1 MSLTLVTL
9 VDGLLAGLPA
19 AEVTAPGSGEFDALI
34 PMPVLLPLIGAA
46 LCVVFAR
53 IRNAQRAISI
63 AVLIGL
69 VVNNVILL
77 VRVDDATGNAAG
89 GIAVSQ
95 AGGWVAPLGISL
107 VVDRLAAMMLV
118 VSSLMLIS
126 VLVYA
131 IGQHAEERRFA
142 AFHPVYLVL
151 AAGVSASFITGDLF
165 NLFVGFE
172 MMLVASYVLL
182 TLGGRAGQVRS
193 GMSYVVISLI
203 ASTFFI
209 TALALIYSAAGT
221 VNMAELAERMPEL
234 SSGVRAGF
242 SLLLIAVFG
251 IKAGIFPL
259 FFWLPDS
266 YPTAP
271 NAVTAIFA
279 GLLTKVGVYAIIR
292 TQLLLFPT
300 DSQQGTVLLIVAG
313 CTMLAGVLGALA
325 NDDLQRILSFHIVSH
340 IGYMIMGLGLFT
352 LAGVAGAVFYVV
364 HHIVVKTAL
373 FLVAGLVER
382 KSGTDRLSRAGGL
395 VRSAPMISIL
405 FALPALS
412 IAGFPPF
419 SGFVAKFALVGAA
432 IEAEQWAI
440 VVVSLLVSLLT
451 MYVMGRIW
459 SNVFWGQPEEGVVAE
474 RLQPGATKVPVLM
487 TAATTVVVGLSVA
500 LLVFAGPLYDLAE
513 RAATDLLDP
522 QGYIDAVLGH
532 SGTATGVSDVGDVGE
547 VGG

>member
-1 MSLTLVTL
+1 MS
-9 VDGLLAGLPA
+9 VDLLPELLNGLLASLPA
-19 AEVTAPGSGEFDALI
+19 ADVTAPGSGDFDALI
-34 PMPVLLPLIGAA
+34 PLPVVLPLLGAG
-46 LCVVFAR
+46 LSVVFAR
-53 IRNAQRAISI
+53 MRNVQRAISLV
-63 AVLIGL
+63 VLFGL

-77 VRVDDATGNAAG
+77 VRVDEATGNAAG

-126 VLVYA
+126 VIVYA

-142 AFHPVYLVL
+142 AFHPVYLIL

-182 TLGGRAGQVRS
+182 TLGGRAEQVRS

-221 VNMAELAERMPEL
+221 VNMAQLAERMPEL
-234 SSGVRAGF
+234 SSGVRTGF

-251 IKAGIFPL
+251 IKAAIFPL

-266 YPTAP
+266 YPTAS
-271 NAVTAIFA
+271 NAVTAVFA

-313 CTMLAGVLGALA
+313 CTMLAGVLGALSQ
-325 NDDLQRILSFHIVSH
+325 DDLQRILSFHIVSH

-373 FLVAGLVER
+373 FLVAGLVEC
-382 KSGTDRLSRAGGL
+382 KSGSDRLSRLGGL

-419 SGFVAKFALVGAA
+419 SGFVAKFALVSAA

-459 SNVFWGQPEEGVVAE
+459 SSVFWGTPEDGVVAE
-474 RLQPGATKVPVLM
+474 RLKPGVTKVPVLM
-487 TAATTVVVGLSVA
+487 TGATVVVVGLSVA

-513 RAATDLLDP
+513 RAAASLLDP
-522 QGYIDAVLGH
+522 QSYIDAVLGH
-532 SGTATGVSDVGDVGE
+532 SDTAQDLGE

>member
-1 MSLTLVTL
+1 MSVALLNA
-9 VDGLLAGLPA
+9 LLAGLPA
-19 AEVTAPGSGEFDALI
+19 AEVKAPGSGAFDALI
-34 PMPVLLPLIGAA
+34 PMPVVLPLFGAA

-53 IRNAQRAISI
+53 LRNVQRAISI
-63 AVLIGL
+63 AILIGL

-95 AGGWVAPLGISL
+95 AGGWAAPFGISL
-107 VVDRLAAMMLV
+107 VVDRLAAIMLV

-131 IGQHAEERRFA
+131 IGQSAEERRFA

-151 AAGVSASFITGDLF
+151 TAGVSASFITGDLF

-221 VNMAELAERMPEL
+221 VNMAELAQRMPEL

-271 NAVTAIFA
+271 NAVTAVFA

-300 DSQQGTVLLIVAG
+300 DSQQGTVLLIAAA

-373 FLVAGLVER
+373 FLVAGLVEQ

-432 IEAEQWAI
+432 IEAEQWAL

-451 MYVMGRIW
+451 VYVMGRIW
-459 SNVFWGQPEEGVVAE
+459 SNVFWGQPEEGVIAE
-474 RLQPGATKVPVLM
+474 RLEPGETKVPRLM
-487 TAATTVVVGLSVA
+487 TAATVVVVGLSVA

-522 QGYIDAVLGH
+522 QGYVDAVLGR
-532 SGTATGVSDVGDVGE
+532 GDTTIDVGDIGE

>member
-1 MSLTLVTL
+1 MSAAPLAALTEGLV
-9 VDGLLAGLPA
+9 A
-19 AEVTAPGSGEFDALI
+19 ADVTAPGSGAFDALI
-34 PMPVLLPLIGAA
+34 PMPVLLPLMAAA

-53 IRNAQRAISI
+53 MRNVQRAISVV
-63 AVLIGL
+63 ALLGL
-69 VVNNVILL
+69 VANNIVLL
-77 VRVDDATGNAAG
+77 IRVDEATGDAAG

-95 AGGWVAPLGISL
+95 AGGWTAPLGISL
-107 VVDRLAAMMLV
+107 VVDRLAAVMLV
-118 VSSLMLIS
+118 VSSLMLVS
-126 VLVYA
+126 VLIYA

-165 NLFVGFE
+165 NLFVAFE

-182 TLGGRAGQVRS
+182 TLGGRAAQVRS

-209 TALALIYSAAGT
+209 TALALLYSATGT
-221 VNMAELAERMPEL
+221 VNMAELSERMPEL
-234 SSGVRAGF
+234 SSGVRSGF

-251 IKAGIFPL
+251 IKAGLFPL

-271 NAVTAIFA
+271 NAITAVFA

-292 TQLLLFPT
+292 TQLLLFPP
-300 DSQQGTVLLIVAG
+300 DAQQGSLLLVVAG
-313 CTMLAGVLGALA
+313 LTMVVGVFGALSQ
-325 NDDLQRILSFHIVSH
+325 DDLQRILSFHIVSH
-340 IGYMIMGLGLFT
+340 IGYMIMGLALFT
-352 LAGVAGAVFYVV
+352 LAGVAGAIFYVV

-373 FLVAGLVER
+373 FLVAGLIER
-382 KSGTDRLSRAGGL
+382 KAGSDRLSRVGGL
-395 VRSAPMISIL
+395 VRSAPMIAVL

-412 IAGFPPF
+412 ISGLPPF
-419 SGFVAKFALVGAA
+419 SGFIAKFALVGAG
-432 IEAEQWAI
+432 IEVKEWGI
-440 VVVSLLVSLLT
+440 VAVSLAVSLLT

-459 SNVFWGQPEEGVVAE
+459 SSVFWGEPEDAVVVA
-474 RLQPGATKVPVLM
+474 RLEPGVTKVPTLM
-487 TAATTVVVGLSVA
+487 MAPTVFVVALSVA

-513 RAATDLLDP
+513 RAAADLMDP
-522 QGYIDAVLGH
+522 QGYIDAVLH
-532 SGTATGVSDVGDVGE
+532 PELADDHTA

>member
-1 MSLTLVTL
+1 MIASLFGSLV
-9 VDGLLAGLPA
+9 AGLPA
-19 AEVTAPGSGEFDALI
+19 ADVSAPGSGDFDALI
-34 PMPVLLPLIGAA
+34 PMPVLLPLLGAA
-46 LCVVFAR
+46 LSVVFAR
-53 IRNAQRAISI
+53 MRAAQRVISVV
-63 AVLIGL
+63 VLLAL

-77 VRVDDATGNAAG
+77 VRVDEATGNAVG
-89 GIAVSQ
+89 GVAVSQ
-95 AGGWVAPLGISL
+95 AGGWAAPLGVSL

-131 IGQHAEERRFA
+131 MGQQAEERRFA

-165 NLFVGFE
+165 NLFVAFE

-209 TALALIYSAAGT
+209 TALALIYSAVGT
-221 VNMAELAERMPEL
+221 VNMAELSGRMPEM
-234 SSGVRAGF
+234 SGGVQAGF

-292 TQLLLFPT
+292 TQLLLFPN

-313 CTMLAGVLGALA
+313 ATMLAGVLGALSH
-325 NDDLQRILSFHIVSH
+325 DDLQRILSFHIVSH

-382 KSGTDRLSRAGGL
+382 KAGSDRLSRVGGL

-412 IAGFPPF
+412 IAGIPPF
-419 SGFVAKFALVGAA
+419 SGFVAKFALVDAA
-432 IEAEQWAI
+432 IDARQWGI

-459 SNVFWGQPEEGVVAE
+459 SNVFWGAPEDGVVSD
-474 RLQPGATKVPVLM
+474 RLGPGATKVPVLM
-487 TAATTVVVGLSVA
+487 TAATVAVVGLSVA

-513 RAATDLLDP
+513 RAGADLLNP
-522 QGYIDAVLGH
+522 RVYIDAVLG
-532 SGTATGVSDVGDVGE
+532 GTDTGATE

>member
-1 MSLTLVTL
+1 MSADLLPNLLPGLVN
-9 VDGLLAGLPA
+9 GLLAGLPR
-19 AEVTAPGSGEFDALI
+19 AEVTAPGSGDFDALI
-34 PMPVLLPLIGAA
+34 PIPVILPLLGAA
-46 LCVVFAR
+46 LSVVFAR
-53 IRNAQRAISI
+53 IRPAQRVISLV
-63 AVLIGL
+63 VLLAL
-69 VVNNVILL
+69 VVNNVVLL
-77 VRVDDATGNAAG
+77 VRVDDATGNASG

-118 VSSLMLIS
+118 VSSLMLIT

-151 AAGVSASFITGDLF
+151 GAGVSASFITGDLF
-165 NLFVGFE
+165 NLFVAFE

-221 VNMAELAERMPEL
+221 VNLAELAERMPEL
-234 SSGVRAGF
+234 SSGVRTGF

-313 CTMLAGVLGALA
+313 ATMLAGVLGALA

-352 LAGVAGAVFYVV
+352 LAGVTGAVFYVV

-373 FLVAGLVER
+373 FLVAGLVDQ
-382 KSGTDRLSRAGGL
+382 KAGSDRLSRVGGL

-419 SGFVAKFALVGAA
+419 SGFVAKFALVSAA

-459 SNVFWGQPEEGVVAE
+459 STVFWGTPEDGPVAE
-474 RLQPGATKVPVLM
+474 RLEPGASRVPVLM
-487 TAATTVVVGLSVA
+487 TGATAVVVALSVA
-500 LLVFAGPLYDLAE
+500 LLVFAGPLYGLAE

-532 SGTATGVSDVGDVGE
+532 SDAAGDVVE

>member
-1 MSLTLVTL
+1 MSVGLLPGLLPGL

-19 AEVTAPGSGEFDALI
+19 ADVTAPGSGDFDALI
-34 PMPVLLPLIGAA
+34 PLPVILPLLGAG
-46 LCVVFAR
+46 LSVVFAR
-53 IRNAQRAISI
+53 MRNVQRAISLV
-63 AVLIGL
+63 VLLGL

-77 VRVDDATGNAAG
+77 VRVDEATGNAAG

-126 VLVYA
+126 VIVYA

-142 AFHPVYLVL
+142 AFHPVYLIL

-182 TLGGRAGQVRS
+182 TLGGRAEQVRS

-234 SSGVRAGF
+234 SSGVRTGF

-266 YPTAP
+266 YPTAS
-271 NAVTAIFA
+271 NAVTAVFA

-313 CTMLAGVLGALA
+313 CTMLVGVLGALSQ
-325 NDDLQRILSFHIVSH
+325 DDLQRILSFHIISH

-373 FLVAGLVER
+373 FLVAGLVEC
-382 KSGTDRLSRAGGL
+382 KSGSDRLSRVGGL

-419 SGFVAKFALVGAA
+419 SGFVAKFALVSAA

-459 SNVFWGQPEEGVVAE
+459 SSVFWGTPEDGVIAE
-474 RLQPGATKVPVLM
+474 RLKPGATKVPVLM
-487 TAATTVVVGLSVA
+487 TGATVVVVGLSLA
-500 LLVFAGPLYDLAE
+500 LMVFAGPLYDLAE
-513 RAATDLLDP
+513 RAAASLLDP
-522 QGYIDAVLGH
+522 QSYIDAVLGH
-532 SGTATGVSDVGDVGE
+532 SDTAE

>member
-1 MSLTLVTL
+1 MSADLLHGL
-9 VDGLLAGLPA
+9 HGLLAA
-19 AEVTAPGSGEFDALI
+19 DVTAPGSGSFDALI
-34 PMPVLLPLIGAA
+34 PMPVILPLVGAA
-46 LCVVFAR
+46 LSVVFAR
-53 IRNAQRAISI
+53 VRNVQRVISLL
-63 AVLIGL
+63 VLAGL
-69 VVNNVILL
+69 VANNVLLL
-77 VRVDDATGNAAG
+77 VRVDDATGYAEG

-107 VVDRLAAMMLV
+107 VVDRLTAMMLV

-131 IGQHAEERRFA
+131 IGQQAEERRFA
-142 AFHPVYLVL
+142 SFHPVYLVL

-209 TALALIYSAAGT
+209 TALALIYSATGT

-234 SSGVRAGF
+234 SSGVRTGF

-292 TQLLLFPT
+292 TQLLLFPA

-364 HHIVVKTAL
+364 HHIIVKTAL
-373 FLVAGLVER
+373 FLVAGLVEQ
-382 KSGTDRLSRAGGL
+382 KAGSDRLSRVGGL

-432 IEAEQWAI
+432 IEAEQWGI

-459 SNVFWGQPEEGVVAE
+459 SNVFWGAPEDGEVAD

-487 TAATTVVVGLSVA
+487 TGATVVVVGLSVA

-513 RAATDLLDP
+513 RAAADLLDP
-522 QGYIDAVLGH
+522 QGYIDAVLGRRD
-532 SGTATGVSDVGDVGE
+532 TAGA
-547 VGG
+547 GG

>member
-1 MSLTLVTL
+1 MSALTSM
-9 VDGLLAGLPA
+9 GFLAA
-19 AEVTAPGSGEFDALI
+19 DVTAPGSGSFDALI
-34 PMPVLLPLIGAA
+34 PLPVILPLLAAA
-46 LCVVFAR
+46 LSVVFAR
-53 IRNAQRAISI
+53 LRNVQRVISVV
-63 AVLIGL
+63 ALLGL
-69 VVNNVILL
+69 VANNILL
-77 VRVDDATGNAAG
+77 LTRVDAATGDAIG

-107 VVDRLAAMMLV
+107 VVDRLAAMMLL
-118 VSSLMLIS
+118 VSSLMLVS

-165 NLFVGFE
+165 NLFVAFE
-172 MMLVASYVLL
+172 MMLVSSYVLL

-209 TALALIYSAAGT
+209 TALALLYSATGT

-234 SSGVRAGF
+234 GSGVRVGF

-292 TQLLLFPT
+292 TQLLIFPT
-300 DSQQGTVLLIVAG
+300 DAQQGTLLLVVAS
-313 CTMLAGVLGALA
+313 CTMLVGVLGALSH
-325 NDDLQRILSFHIVSH
+325 DDLQRILSFHIISH
-340 IGYMIMGLGLFT
+340 IGYMIMGLALFT
-352 LAGVAGAVFYVV
+352 LAGIAGAVFYVI

-382 KSGTDRLSRAGGL
+382 KAGSDRLSRVGGL
-395 VRSAPMISIL
+395 VRSAPMIAIL

-412 IAGFPPF
+412 IAGIPPF
-419 SGFVAKFALVGAA
+419 SGFVAKFAIVSAG
-432 IEAEQWAI
+432 IEAQQWGI
-440 VVVSLLVSLLT
+440 VVVSLTVSLLT

-459 SNVFWGQPEEGVVAE
+459 SNVFWGQPEDGEIAARLEPGV
-474 RLQPGATKVPVLM
+474 TKVPMLM
-487 TAATTVVVGLSVA
+487 TASTVVVVGLSVA

-513 RAATDLLDP
+513 RAAADLLNP
-522 QGYIDAVLGH
+522 QVYIDAVLGSH
-532 SGTATGVSDVGDVGE
+532 SEA
-547 VGG
+547 GG

>member
-1 MSLTLVTL
+1 MSALTSIEF
-9 VDGLLAGLPA
+9 LAA
-19 AEVTAPGSGEFDALI
+19 DVTAPGSGSFDALI
-34 PMPVLLPLIGAA
+34 PLPVILPLIAAA
-46 LCVVFAR
+46 LSVVFAR
-53 IRNAQRAISI
+53 LRNVQRVISVV
-63 AVLIGL
+63 ALLGL
-69 VVNNVILL
+69 VANNIFLFTC
-77 VRVDDATGNAAG
+77 VDQATGEAIG

-107 VVDRLAAMMLV
+107 VVDRLAAMMLL
-118 VSSLMLIS
+118 VSSLMLVS

-142 AFHPVYLVL
+142 SFHPVYLVL

-165 NLFVGFE
+165 NLFVAFE
-172 MMLVASYVLL
+172 MMLVSSYVLL

-209 TALALIYSAAGT
+209 TALALLYSATGT

-234 SSGVRAGF
+234 SSGVRVGF

-300 DSQQGTVLLIVAG
+300 DAQQGTLLLVVAG
-313 CTMLAGVLGALA
+313 CTMLVGVLGALSH
-325 NDDLQRILSFHIVSH
+325 DDLQRILSFHIVSH

-352 LAGVAGAVFYVV
+352 LAGVAGAVFYVI

-382 KSGTDRLSRAGGL
+382 KAGSDRLSRVGGL
-395 VRSAPMISIL
+395 VRSAPMIAIL

-412 IAGFPPF
+412 IAGIPPF
-419 SGFVAKFALVGAA
+419 SGFVAKFALVSAG
-432 IEAEQWAI
+432 IEAQQWGI
-440 VVVSLLVSLLT
+440 VVVSLIVSLLT

-459 SNVFWGQPEEGVVAE
+459 SNVFWGEPEDGEIANRLKPGV
-474 RLQPGATKVPVLM
+474 TKVPILM
-487 TAATTVVVGLSVA
+487 TASTVVVVGLSLA

-513 RAATDLLDP
+513 RAAADLLNP
-522 QGYIDAVLGH
+522 QGYIDAVLG
-532 SGTATGVSDVGDVGE
+532 SQSKA
-547 VGG
+547 GG